1 MKGTALAAHAGGRRN
16 QDVFRPHIES

>member
-1 MKGTALAAHAGGRRN
+1 MKGTELAAYAGGCRN